1 LRPIARS
8 LLPVDDAA
16 VTTFVQGRHSPLHG
30 DRGLSWLARLQ
41 RNSCWLRVVLGVLGC
56 GPTHLFGQSSAAPSS
71 WSTRVWQASDG
82 LTDGRVTGI
91 TQTPDGY
98 IWVATLGRLVRFNG
112 AEFEEFSLASV
123 PGIIGHG
130 PRVMFAGA
138 KGDLWFQAQREK
150 VIRLGADSAQ
160 VFDLASGQ
168 PEGGLADFAED
179 SGGIVWLA
187 FQAHVVRVEGDRL
200 RPLQLPDG
208 FKDAGKAS
216 LASDAQGRVWCSL
229 GARIGI
235 IRAGQFVPC
244 CELDASEV
252 LLGAGRRSGMWAGA
266 GSRVF
271 RLRDDAPPAIYADLP
286 FGARPL
292 AVIEDR
298 TGALWIGTAAH
309 GLFRCDG
316 RTVESVGTSHLR
328 VGCLL
333 EDREGNIWAGTLG
346 GGLNRLRPRA
356 LQLIG
361 PRTGPP
367 YESVHSVC
375 QDAEGHTWAVVGSGG
390 LIRSVGTTWSAL
402 PAGDVWPEAAT
413 CVGADR
419 RGRLWVGTQEQG
431 LREINPR
438 DERAR
443 TWSQADGLPSNSIR
457 ALLVA
462 ADDSLW
468 FATDSPARLCH
479 LSRGTIRTLANKIP
493 VRTIRAIAQDAVGDV
508 WIGTSDGKLLKAV
521 GDAVISDPRV
531 SAASS
536 YSVRCL
542 HPTPEGSLWIGYAD
556 HGIGWL
562 RNGRYA
568 RLTTAEGLPDNTIS
582 QIVSDPSGALWAA
595 SNRGLFRV
603 ALPEMVAVAEGRKAK
618 VLATLFG
625 REEGLPNPQVHCENA
640 PAVCRSSD
648 GRILF
653 STSLGLMAL
662 NPENVRSNP
671 LPPPV
676 VLEKVTLDD
685 QLVALRDSR
694 SPLRRGLA
702 PGLFEL
708 GTPGG
713 MLHLPPGHRRLGFD
727 FTALSFSAAENV
739 RFRYR
744 LDGFDDIW
752 MEPGRERSARYP
764 RLPAGHYTF
773 RVIASNDAGVWN
785 ETGATLGITVSPFT
799 WQTWWFRIGSL
810 CAFTATLV
818 AGVRFVFFQRLR
830 AKLRQAEQQAALH
843 EERTRIARD
852 IHDDL
857 GGSLTHIKLLSEIAV
872 QDPQAPDQTKAQ
884 MRQITGATRQML
896 KSLDETIWAINP
908 RNDTLPHL
916 ISYVGQHA
924 VEFLRAA
931 GIRCQVDLPDNPP
944 EIPVP
949 SAVRHHTFLVV
960 KEALTNVVRH
970 SAARAVRL
978 QANCEKDVLRLAI
991 EDDGCGFDR
1000 VANDT
1005 LSDGIRNMRQR
1016 MSTVGGTFRLA
1027 SRAGSGTRIELEVP
1041 IKPAPA
1047 GSYIRP
1053 IPSD

>member
-1 LRPIARS
+1 MTTVARARRP
-8 LLPVDDAA
+8 
-16 VTTFVQGRHSPLHG
+16 PLHG
-30 DRGLSWLARLQ
+30 DRGLSWHACLRL
-41 RNSCWLRVVLGVLGC
+41 NSLWLRVVLGLLAC
-56 GPTHLFGQSSAAPSS
+56 GTTHLFSQSSAAPSS

-82 LTDGRVTGI
+82 LTDSRVTGI
-91 TQTPDGY
+91 AQTPDGY

-112 AEFEEFSLASV
+112 AEFEAFSLATV
-123 PGIIGHG
+123 PGITGHG

-150 VIRLGADSAQ
+150 VIRVGSDSAQ
-160 VFDLASGQ
+160 VFDLASGK
-168 PEGGLADFAED
+168 PEGGLAEFAED
-179 SGGIVWLA
+179 GDGIVWLT
-187 FQAHVVRVEGDRL
+187 FQTHVVRVEGNRL
-200 RPLQLPDG
+200 RPLQLPVG
-208 FKDAGKAS
+208 LNEGGRAS
-216 LASDAQGRVWCSL
+216 LASDAHGRVWCSL
-229 GARIGI
+229 GGRIGI
-235 IRAGQFVPC
+235 LRAGQFVPR

-252 LLGAGRRSGMWAGA
+252 LLGVGRHNGVWACA
-266 GSRVF
+266 GSRVL
-271 RLRDDAPPAIYADLP
+271 RLREDAPPAAFADLP
-286 FGARPL
+286 FGVRPL
-292 AVIEDR
+292 AIMEGR
-298 TGALWIGTAAH
+298 TGTLWIGTAAH

-316 RTVESVGTSHLR
+316 RNVESVVTSHLR
-328 VGCLL
+328 VGSLL
-333 EDREGNIWAGTLG
+333 EDREGNIWAGTFG

-361 PRTGPP
+361 PRSGPP
-367 YESVHSVC
+367 FEAVHSVC
-375 QDAEGHTWAVVGSGG
+375 QDGEGRTWAVVGSGG
-390 LIRSVGTTWSAL
+390 LVRSEGKTWRAL
-402 PAGDVWPEAAT
+402 PAGDVWPETAT

-419 RGRLWVGTQEQG
+419 QARLWVGTSEQG
-431 LREINPR
+431 LREINLR
-438 DERAR
+438 EEHAR

-462 ADDSLW
+462 SDDSLW

-479 LSRGTIRTLANKIP
+479 LSRGAIRTLANKLP
-493 VRTIRAIAQDAVGDV
+493 VRTIRAITQDAQGEI
-508 WIGTSDGKLLKAV
+508 WIGTSDGRLLKVV
-521 GDAVISDPRV
+521 GNSVVSNPLV
-531 SAASS
+531 SAANS

-542 HPTPEGSLWIGYAD
+542 HTTPEGSLWIGYAD

-562 RNGRYA
+562 KNGRYA

-582 QIVSDPSGALWAA
+582 QIVSDVSGALWAA
-595 SNRGLFRV
+595 SNRGLFRM
-603 ALPEMVAVAEGRKAK
+603 ALPEAVAVAEGRKAK
-618 VLATLFG
+618 VLSTLFG

-640 PAVCRSSD
+640 PAVCQSSD

-653 STSLGLMAL
+653 STSLGLLAL

-694 SPLRRGLA
+694 FPLRRSVA
-702 PGLFEL
+702 PGLLEL

-713 MLHLPPGHRRLGFD
+713 MLHLPPEHRRLVFD
-727 FTALSFSAAENV
+727 FTALSFSAADNV

-744 LDGFDDIW
+744 LDGFDDAW
-752 MEPGRERSARYP
+752 MEPGRERAARYP

-785 ETGATLGITVSPFT
+785 ETGATLGLAVSPFF

-818 AGVRFVFFQRLR
+818 AGVRFVSFQRLR
-830 AKLRQAEQQAALH
+830 AKLQQAEQQAALH

-872 QDPQAPDQTKAQ
+872 QDPQTPDQTKAH

-896 KSLDETIWAINP
+896 RSLDETIWTINP

-949 SAVRHHTFLVV
+949 SDVRHHTFLVV

-970 SAARAVRL
+970 SAARSVRL
-978 QANCEKDVLRLAI
+978 QAICEKDVLRLVL
-991 EDDGCGFDR
+991 EDDGCGFER
-1000 VANDT
+1000 VADDT

-1016 MSTVGGTFRLA
+1016 MSTVGGTFRLE
-1027 SRAGSGTRIELEVP
+1027 SREGNGTRIEFAVP
-1041 IKPAPA
+1041 VKPAP
-1047 GSYIRP
+1047 
-1053 IPSD
+1053 